1 MNPTLGFPPL
11 PTKPRQGSS
20 FPLRRRRD
28 CMSVQKPKS
37 VSLLFSGGGGGMDFW
52 GRLPALS
59 LGVLE
64 WKKGGDGGWVDNNN
78 HCTAAYSVCEKEQQT
93 LTIVSLLVP
102 APTTMWYI
110 QQAQSR
116 KKHSLQMPPVCR
128 FPQKKTENFKQV
140 RSTPVICSHFPR
152 SNHLRKWQAPFPVYS
167 IRKLATST
175 VFAHFFKVFFL
186 AREKLQSADY
196 HVFHNE
202 RVCNAAFGKRRLR
215 LLFLRL
221 E

>member
-1 MNPTLGFPPL
+1 
-11 PTKPRQGSS
+11 
-20 FPLRRRRD
+20 
-28 CMSVQKPKS
+28 MSVQKPKS

-64 WKKGGDGGWVDNNN
+64 WKKGGRGGIGGQQQPLYG
-78 HCTAAYSVCEKEQQT
+78 TAYSVCEKEQQT

-116 KKHSLQMPPVCR
+116 KKHSLQMPPVYK
-128 FPQKKTENFKQV
+128 FPQKRHKIFKQV

-175 VFAHFFKVFFL
+175 VFAHFFEVFFLL

-215 LLFLRL
+215 LLFLGL